1 MSDQAVRSEALNIKQ
16 SFIVQAPAGS
26 GKTTLLISRF
36 ICLLAVVDEPEEV
49 LAITFTRKA
58 TAEMRKRI
66 IEALNPETNESFPQA
81 IVNDAVEKVRK
92 RSEKHGWNLLEQ
104 PSRLQIMTIDALC
117 TSLIRRMPWASRFGS
132 LPGMAEDASRHY
144 ASAVLNL
151 YESAGNDQHLGR
163 ALAKL
168 LNHLDNNSDRLQEL
182 IVQLLQKRDQWLRYL
197 VGASFL
203 ADDRK
208 QVEDFWQALIT
219 RQLNKTQN
227 MMPTLA
233 REKLGLNNMDN
244 SQPDSLVTWK
254 SLANDMLTK
263 GGTWKIR
270 LNKDLLSVGIEVADL
285 KDAIECCREN
295 SELRKQM
302 IAIRDKFPYSA
313 KYSDRQWEVLEAC
326 SVVLQHAVAE
336 LKLEFRK
343 HGQVDFIEIAQQAVR
358 ALGDS
363 DEPTDLSMVLDY
375 QYSHIMVDEFQDTS
389 VSQRDLLERLIAGWQ
404 SDDGRTIFLVGDPM
418 QSIYRFREAEVGI
431 YLSVIEQGL
440 GNLSIKPLNLTQ
452 NFRSNSKLVSWFN
465 AVFQPSFPVNAEL
478 ETGSVPYV
486 KCTSTKNSSKDSAVQ
501 IVLQNSKTISEENIK
516 SQPLVEKESDLLIKD
531 IKQFRKKNQGSD
543 VRAAILVR
551 TRGHAK
557 QLIPRLVSE
566 GIKFYA
572 QDIVSLDQRPV
583 VDDLLSLTRA
593 LLNLADRTSW
603 LAVLRAPWCGLTLAD
618 LLIIARK
625 RDAMIWDRIKDSN
638 VESELSAEGQ
648 RRISR
653 LRDVMN
659 RTFSGRG
666 RLDMRDWIHDCWI
679 LLGGPACYRSK
690 DVENA
695 QILLD
700 LIERYS
706 KGTSVEG
713 LNQFEEE
720 LKHLYAVPEES
731 ADDTWLHISTIHGA
745 KGLEYDAV
753 FLPRFNAVQGG
764 LQTRP
769 LLVWSEFL
777 RADTGSQIL
786 MSPVVPTGSDTSE
799 EMFAFLQKWDK
810 DREAIELLRLAYVAC
825 TRAKEKLY
833 MYAFGKLEFHEQP
846 MLSDGA
852 FSESSLIAKLVP
864 GLVASNFNCVT
875 PIHYDSPDS
884 VFPGR
889 IPDDDSIEEVT
900 FELTRLPSNWE
911 PPAPP
916 APVNTAGY
924 ELESPDYLEA
934 IDFDWAGS
942 VALWIGNV
950 VHEWLEKIVRTGVST
965 WTRTKV
971 SAERNKWEIRL
982 RAMGMAD
989 DPRLLDEALARIETA
1004 LNNVLADPRGQW
1016 ILSDEHQESG
1026 AELRLTGYSN
1036 GQFSNVILDRTFVD
1050 EDGTRWII
1058 DYKSG
1063 TTAGNVE
1070 AFLEQEVERYREQLT
1085 QYKTV
1090 VSGMDSRPIR
1100 TAIYFPMF
1108 PAWREV
1114 Q

>member
-1 MSDQAVRSEALNIKQ
+1 MGDQAVRSEALNIKQ

-66 IEALNPETNESFPQA
+66 IEALNPETNERFPQD
-81 IVNDAVEKVRK
+81 IVNDAVDIVRK
-92 RSEKHGWNLLEQ
+92 RSKKLGWNLLEQ

-132 LPGMAEDASRHY
+132 LPGMAEDASHHF

-151 YESAGNDQHLGR
+151 YESAGNDHDLGR

-208 QVEDFWQALIT
+208 QVEDFWQVLIT
-219 RQLNKTQN
+219 RQLNKIRD

-233 REKLGLNNMDN
+233 REKLGLDNMDN
-244 SQPDSLVTWK
+244 SKPASLMTWK
-254 SLANDMLTK
+254 LFAYSMLTN
-263 GGTWKIR
+263 GGTWRVR
-270 LNKDLLSVGIEVADL
+270 LTKDLVPDEIDVADL
-285 KDAIECCREN
+285 KDVIESCRDN
-295 SELRKQM
+295 SELRKQL
-302 IAIRDKFPYSA
+302 IAIRDHFPSSPQYR
-313 KYSDRQWEVLEAC
+313 DRQWEVLEAC

-343 HGQVDFIEIAQQAVR
+343 HGQVDFIEIAQQAVQ
-358 ALGDS
+358 ALGNS
-363 DEPTDLSMVLDY
+363 DDPTDLSMVLDY

-431 YLSVIEQGL
+431 YLSVIEKGL
-440 GNLSIKPLNLTQ
+440 GNLPIKPVNLTQ

-465 AVFQPSFPVNAEL
+465 AVFEPSFPVSSEL

-486 KCTSTKNSSKDSAVQ
+486 KCTSRKKSSKDSAVK
-501 IVLQNSKTISEENIK
+501 IVLQNSKAMSEQTIK
-516 SQPLVEKESDLLIKD
+516 SQLLVEKEHDLLIND
-531 IKQFRKKNQGSD
+531 IKQFRKKNTGSG

-557 QLIPRLVSE
+557 QIIPRLVSE
-566 GIKFYA
+566 GINYYA

-603 LAVLRAPWCGLTLAD
+603 IAILRAPWCGLELTD
-618 LLIIARK
+618 LLIIAQE
-625 RDAMIWDRIKDSN
+625 RDVIIWDRIMDPN
-638 VESELSAEGQ
+638 VESELSADGQ
-648 RRISR
+648 LRISR
-653 LRDVMN
+653 LRDVMK

-666 RLDMRDWIHDCWI
+666 RLGMRDWIHDCWI

-695 QILLD
+695 QIFLD
-700 LIERYS
+700 LVERNS
-706 KGTSVEG
+706 NGASVEG

-720 LKHLYAVPEES
+720 LKSLYAVPEEN

-753 FLPRFNAVQGG
+753 FLPRFNAIQGG
-764 LQTRP
+764 SRTRP

-777 RADTGSQIL
+777 RADAGSQIL
-786 MSPVVPTGSDTSE
+786 MSPVAPIGSDTSE
-799 EMFAFLQKWDK
+799 EMFTFLQNWDK
-810 DREAIELLRLAYVAC
+810 NREAFELLRLAYVAC

-833 MYAFGKLEFHEQP
+833 MYAYGKLEVHGQP
-846 MLSDGA
+846 LLSDTSFG
-852 FSESSLIAKLVP
+852 ESSLIAKLVP
-864 GLVASNFNCVT
+864 GLVASNASCVI
-875 PIHYDSPDS
+875 PIHYSSPDH
-884 VFPGR
+884 VYPGKT
-889 IPDDDSIEEVT
+889 PDDDSIDEAT
-900 FELTRLPSNWE
+900 FDLTRLPSNWKL
-911 PPAPP
+911 PAPP
-916 APVNTAGY
+916 APVKSSGY

-965 WTRTKV
+965 WSREKV
-971 SAERNKWEIRL
+971 AAERNKWQIRL
-982 RAMGMAD
+982 RAMGMVD
-989 DPRLLDEALARIETA
+989 DQRLLDEALARIETA
-1004 LNNVLADPRGQW
+1004 LNNVLIDPRGKW
-1016 ILSDEHQESG
+1016 ILSDQHQESG

-1063 TTAGNVE
+1063 TTAGNVDT
-1070 AFLEQEVERYREQLT
+1070 FLEQEVERYREQLT
-1085 QYKTV
+1085 QYKAV

>member
-66 IEALNPETNESFPQA
+66 IEALNPETNERFPQDV
-81 IVNDAVEKVRK
+81 VNDAVEKVRQ

-151 YESAGNDQHLGR
+151 YESASNNQDLGR

-182 IVQLLQKRDQWLRYL
+182 VVQLLQKRDQWLRYL

-203 ADDRK
+203 SDDRK
-208 QVEDFWQALIT
+208 RVEDFWQVLIT
-219 RQLNKTQN
+219 RQLNKTRD

-233 REKLGLNNMDN
+233 REKLGLDNMDN
-244 SQPDSLVTWK
+244 SQSDSLMKWKLLARGMVNNDGKNWRSRLKPDVVT
-254 SLANDMLTK
+254 
-263 GGTWKIR
+263 
-270 LNKDLLSVGIEVADL
+270 DL
-285 KDAIECCREN
+285 KDAIQCCSGN
-295 SELRKQM
+295 TELRKQM
-302 IAIRDKFPYSA
+302 VAIRDQFPYSA

-343 HGQVDFIEIAQQAVR
+343 HGQVDFIEIAQQAVQ

-363 DEPTDLSMVLDY
+363 DDPTDLSMVLDY

-431 YLSVIEQGL
+431 YLSVIKNGL
-440 GNLSIKPLNLTQ
+440 GNLPIIPLNLTQ

-465 AVFQPSFPVNAEL
+465 AVFQPSFPESAEL

-486 KCTSTKNSSKDSAVQ
+486 KCISTKQSSKDPAVQ
-501 IVLQNSKTISEENIK
+501 IVLQNSKTMSEENIK

-557 QLIPRLVSE
+557 QIIPRLVSE

-603 LAVLRAPWCGLTLAD
+603 LAILRAPWCGLTLAD
-618 LLIIARK
+618 LLIIAREK
-625 RDAMIWDRIKDSN
+625 DAIIWDRINDPS
-638 VESELSAEGQ
+638 VESELSADGQ

-653 LRDVMN
+653 LGDVMK

-695 QILLD
+695 QIFLD

-706 KGTSVEG
+706 KGASVEG

-720 LKHLYAVPEES
+720 LKYLYAVPEES

-753 FLPRFNAVQGG
+753 FLPRFNAIQGG
-764 LQTRP
+764 QQTRP
-769 LLVWSEFL
+769 LLVWSEFV

-799 EMFAFLQKWDK
+799 GMFAFLQKWDK

-825 TRAKEKLY
+825 TRAKKKLY
-833 MYAFGKLEFHEQP
+833 VYAFGKLEVHGQP
-846 MLSDGA
+846 MLSDGS

-864 GLVASNFNCVT
+864 GLVASNSRCVT
-875 PIHYDSPDS
+875 PIHYASPDR

-889 IPDDDSIEEVT
+889 APDDDSIEETT
-900 FELTRLPSNWE
+900 FNLTRLPSNWN

-916 APVNTAGY
+916 APVNSSEY

-965 WTRTKV
+965 WTRKKV
-971 SAERNKWEIRL
+971 AAEKDKWKIRL

-989 DPRLLDEALARIETA
+989 DQRLLDEALARIETA

-1016 ILSDEHQESG
+1016 ILSDQHQESG

-1070 AFLEQEVERYREQLT
+1070 TFLEQEIERYREQLT
-1085 QYKTV
+1085 QYKAV

-1114 Q
+1114 L

>member
-66 IEALNPETNESFPQA
+66 IEALNPETNERFPQD
-81 IVNDAVEKVRK
+81 IVNDAVEIVRK

-144 ASAVLNL
+144 TSAVLNL
-151 YESAGNDQHLGR
+151 YESASNDQDLGR

-197 VGASFL
+197 VGTSFL

-219 RQLNKTQN
+219 RQLNKARD

-233 REKLGLNNMDN
+233 REKLGLDNRDN
-244 SQPDSLVTWK
+244 SQPDSLMTWK
-254 SLANDMLTK
+254 SFARSMLTNS
-263 GGTWKIR
+263 GTWRIR
-270 LNKDLLSVGIEVADL
+270 LNKDVVPDGIEVADL
-285 KDAIECCREN
+285 KDAIQCCRDN
-295 SELRKQM
+295 SELRKQLLT
-302 IAIRDKFPYSA
+302 IRDHFPSSPL
-313 KYSDRQWEVLEAC
+313 YSDRQWEVLEAC

-363 DEPTDLSMVLDY
+363 DDPTDLSMVLDY

-404 SDDGRTIFLVGDPM
+404 SDDGRTMFLVGDPM

-431 YLSVIEQGL
+431 YLSVIENGL
-440 GNLSIKPLNLTQ
+440 GNLAIKPVNLTQ
-452 NFRSNSKLVSWFN
+452 NFRSNSKLVTWFN
-465 AVFQPSFPVNAEL
+465 AVFEPSFPVSSEL

-486 KCTSTKNSSKDSAVQ
+486 KCTSAKTSSKDSAVK
-501 IVLQNSKTISEENIK
+501 IVLQNSNAMSGENIK
-516 SQPLVEKESDLLIKD
+516 SQFLVEKEHDLLIKD
-531 IKQFRKKNQGSD
+531 IKQFRKQNPGSD

-557 QLIPRLVSE
+557 HIIPRLVNE
-566 GIKFYA
+566 GIDYYA

-603 LAVLRAPWCGLTLAD
+603 VAILRAPWCGLALAD
-618 LLIIARK
+618 LLIIARE
-625 RDAMIWDRIKDSN
+625 RDVIIWDRIKDLN
-638 VESELSAEGQ
+638 IESELSADGQ
-648 RRISR
+648 QRISR
-653 LRDVMN
+653 LRDVMK

-666 RLDMRDWIHDCWI
+666 RLEMRDWIHDCWI

-695 QILLD
+695 KIFLD
-700 LIERYS
+700 LVERYS
-706 KGTSVEG
+706 NGTSVEG

-720 LKHLYAVPEES
+720 LKNLYAVPEES

-753 FLPRFNAVQGG
+753 FLPRFNAAQGG
-764 LQTRP
+764 LRTRP

-777 RADTGSQIL
+777 RADAGSQIL

-799 EMFAFLQKWDK
+799 EMFAFLQNWDK
-810 DREAIELLRLAYVAC
+810 NREAFELLRLAYVAC

-833 MYAFGKLEFHEQP
+833 VYAFGKLEFHGQP
-846 MLSDGA
+846 MLSDA
-852 FSESSLIAKLVP
+852 SFSESSLIAKLVP
-864 GLVASNFNCVT
+864 GLVASNSSCVI
-875 PIHYDSPDS
+875 PIHHTSPDS
-884 VFPGR
+884 VLPGNT
-889 IPDDDSIEEVT
+889 PDDDSIEETT
-900 FELTRLPSNWE
+900 FNLTRLPSNWE

-916 APVNTAGY
+916 APVNSSAY

-965 WTRTKV
+965 WTREKV
-971 SAERNKWEIRL
+971 AAERNKWQIRL

-989 DPRLLDEALARIETA
+989 DQKLLDEALARIETA
-1004 LNNVLADPRGQW
+1004 LNNVLVDPRGKW
-1016 ILSDEHQESG
+1016 ILSDQHQESG

-1063 TTAGNVE
+1063 ITAGNVE
-1070 AFLEQEVERYREQLT
+1070 DFLGQEVERYREQLA
-1085 QYKTV
+1085 QYKAV